1 MVIHAADEI
10 LACEPD
16 NIPSELKALHR
27 WCCWNAVPKKSKPD
41 EMDKKPVRADNPRIG
56 LSKTSPEQWRDFTTA
71 ERCLAGGEVS
81 GLGFLTGGGIVA
93 IDIDEVVGPDGEL
106 PAEVSELLT
115 RLATYC
121 ELSPS
126 GRGVRA
132 FLLGTL
138 PGKNITSKAAGLE
151 LYGEGGYVTVTGHRL
166 EAFPGTVAEGGELL
180 AELYAKASA
189 RPAKPAPEK
198 QRPRPASAPL
208 GADEVVQLARRSRH
222 ATAVEALLAGDWQ
235 GAYPTQSEA
244 ELALANHLAFYAG
257 PGGEAVVLEAIRS
270 SGMAREKNGEPRGA
284 STHLGLTVSKAFE
297 GRTDFYAAGRNGKA
311 TATVAALP
319 VDRPLT
325 GPACLTVPS
334 TLTDIGLGRRLVAR
348 AAGTLR
354 WCTQHKQW
362 MAWDG
367 QRWVPDDGARAA
379 AAAKRVADE
388 LWREMADAGPAAATK
403 EVVRFVRA
411 ASDARTI
418 GAAVLMA
425 RSEPGIAVSTDE
437 LDTHHWL
444 FNCANGTLDLRTLK
458 LLPHTP
464 GHLLT
469 HFADAVAFEPTAEAP
484 TWKRFLVDVTGGDEL
499 LERFLQRSF
508 GICLTGD
515 VSEQHLW
522 LHHGTGRNG
531 KSTTLELLSYLMG
544 SYAGPA
550 PSELLLATDRGP
562 EVERQVASLAGRRLV
577 TTREVAQGRRLNE
590 VAVKSLTGGD
600 TIQGRHIYGSP
611 FTLCPTWKL
620 HVACNHRPV
629 VHGTDNGIWRRLLLV
644 PWNERFEGA
653 RDDKRLGEK
662 LRAELPGI
670 LNWMVA
676 GLVRWQAEGLAP
688 PERVTVA
695 TAGYAGEN
703 DVIGR
708 WLEERTLTG
717 RQYVAE
723 AGALYRNYT
732 AWCEER
738 GERVMSLTALGLE
751 LERRGFTS
759 ERHTSGP
766 HRFKTV
772 RLGLG
777 LVSERAE

>member
-1 MVIHAADEI
+1 
-10 LACEPD
+10 
-16 NIPSELKALHR
+16 
-27 WCCWNAVPKKSKPD
+27 
-41 EMDKKPVRADNPRIG
+41 
-56 LSKTSPEQWRDFTTA
+56 
-71 ERCLAGGEVS
+71 
-81 GLGFLTGGGIVA
+81 
-93 IDIDEVVGPDGEL
+93 
-106 PAEVSELLT
+106 
-115 RLATYC
+115 
-121 ELSPS
+121 
-126 GRGVRA
+126 
-132 FLLGTL
+132 
-138 PGKNITSKAAGLE
+138 
-151 LYGEGGYVTVTGHRL
+151 
-166 EAFPGTVAEGGELL
+166 
-180 AELYAKASA
+180 
-189 RPAKPAPEK
+189 
-198 QRPRPASAPL
+198 
-208 GADEVVQLARRSRH
+208 
-222 ATAVEALLAGDWQ
+222 
-235 GAYPTQSEA
+235 
-244 ELALANHLAFYAG
+244 
-257 PGGEAVVLEAIRS
+257 
-270 SGMAREKNGEPRGA
+270 
-284 STHLGLTVSKAFE
+284 
-297 GRTDFYAAGRNGKA
+297 
-311 TATVAALP
+311 
-319 VDRPLT
+319 
-325 GPACLTVPS
+325 
-334 TLTDIGLGRRLVAR
+334 
-348 AAGTLR
+348 
-354 WCTQHKQW
+354 
-362 MAWDG
+362 
-367 QRWVPDDGARAA
+367 
-379 AAAKRVADE
+379 
-388 LWREMADAGPAAATK
+388 
-403 EVVRFVRA
+403 
-411 ASDARTI
+411 
-418 GAAVLMA
+418 MA

-437 LDTHHWL
+437 LDAHHWL

-464 GHLLT
+464 AHLIT
-469 HFADAVAFEPTAEAP
+469 HLADAVAFEPTAEAP
-484 TWKRFLVDVTGGDEL
+484 TWKRFLSEVTGGDDL

-611 FTLCPTWKL
+611 FTLRPTWKL

-644 PWNERFEGA
+644 PWNQRFEGA

-676 GLVRWQAEGLAP
+676 GAVRWQAEGLAP

-695 TAGYAGEN
+695 TAGYATEN
-703 DVIGR
+703 DTIGR

-723 AGALYRNYT
+723 ANAIYRDYT
-732 AWCEER
+732 AWCEGR

-777 LVSERAE
+777 LVSDRAE